1 MVGHGS
7 LIHFSVVDC
16 NNFLSLVLFLRNE
29 GGDKARGDDSN
40 VAIGV
45 NYGVAS
51 PLNWSKSIYNSET
64 VMTRINGRSMKDILS
79 FSHGTP

>member
-1 MVGHGS
+1 M
-7 LIHFSVVDC
+7 L
-16 NNFLSLVLFLRNE
+16 
-29 GGDKARGDDSN
+29 
-40 VAIGV
+40 AIGV

-64 VMTRINGRSMKDILS
+64 VMTRIKGLLMKDILS